1 MTGKWVILH
10 TISSLPIIMFDSMY
24 CRYFGAALRLEGKEL
39 LRKGGELEDDRRT
52 LEAEAA
58 VKIHK
63 IDMDLQEYL
72 KTREEEL
79 ERERKLFGTKLAQQR
94 DRIALDIEL
103 RKQELEKLK
112 AERKKEFQAV
122 GKLSC
127 LSVYTHT

>member
-1 MTGKWVILH
+1 M
-10 TISSLPIIMFDSMY
+10 
-24 CRYFGAALRLEGKEL
+24 
-39 LRKGGELEDDRRT
+39 RKGGELEDDRRT

-112 AERKKEFQAV
+112 ADRKKEFQAV
-122 GKLSC
+122 GELPC
-127 LSVYTHT
+127 LKPHNLHHIPYTIYHIPYTLHHTSYTIHHHIMYHNSKSYRYL